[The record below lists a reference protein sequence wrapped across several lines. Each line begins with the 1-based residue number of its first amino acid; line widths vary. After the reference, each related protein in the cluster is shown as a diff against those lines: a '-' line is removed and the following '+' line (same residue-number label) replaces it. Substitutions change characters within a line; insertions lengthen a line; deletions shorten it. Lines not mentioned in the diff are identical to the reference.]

1 MIGCKSIFVEKKN
14 RFNVEGKSLLEDF
27 KTNLRVESLE
37 NVRVVNKYILGKVNE
52 EEYKKSLYSVFSE
65 KTVDN
70 LYEEKIPMDNE
81 EIAFAVEYLP
91 GQYDQRAD
99 SASECYALLTAGKR
113 IEVKTAKVIILK
125 GNLSE
130 EEVQKIKHYYINPVD
145 SREVDIYSK
154 ELLSELEDPKD
165 VEIVNGFIQKNDEEI
180 AFYHK
185 ELGLAMSVND
195 LLMIRDY
202 FKNEERN
209 PSITEIKVIDTYWSD
224 HCRHTTFSTA
234 IENVEIEEGKLNNP
248 LIKSYNAYLKSRD
261 FVYGKE
267 TTRDENLMDIAVIV
281 MKEMRKKGLL
291 EDLDV
296 SEEINACSINV
307 NIETDNGNEEY
318 LVMFKNETHNHPT
331 EIEPFGG
338 AATCLGGAIRDPL
351 SGRTYVYQ
359 AMRVTGAADPTV
371 EIDETLNGKLP
382 QRTIVLGAAHGYS
395 SYGNQI
401 GLATG
406 QVSEI
411 YHPNYVAKR
420 MEVGAVI
427 AAAPKENVVRE
438 EPKASDL
445 VILLG
450 GRTGRDGIGG
460 ATGSSKEHTE
470 ESINTC
476 GAEVQKGNAP
486 EERKIQR
493 LFRNPNATKLIK
505 KCNDFGA
512 GGVSVAIG
520 ELADGV
526 EINLDMVPKKYEG
539 LDGTEIAISESQE
552 RMAVVVNKEDAKEF
566 ISLSAEENLEAI
578 VVAEVTDTE
587 RLRMFWRGEKIVDL
601 KREFLDTNGARQ
613 TTDVKVELPKEY
625 PLAIGEE
632 VNVKERW
639 MKTLT
644 ELNVASQKGLVER
657 FDSTIGSG
665 TVMMPFGGKYA
676 LTPAEGMVA
685 KIPVLNGESKD
696 ATLMSYGF
704 NPELGMWSPYHMA
717 YYAVIESVTKIA
729 AMGGDYRKIRLTFQE
744 YFERLGNNPSR
755 WGKPFAALLGA
766 YQAQSDLGLPAIG
779 GKDSMSGSFG
789 QLDVPPTLVSF
800 AVAVEKAS
808 KIVSNELKKVG
819 SKLVL
824 LMAEKNDD
832 YTLNVETFKNN
843 LEALY
848 KLTSNKKV
856 LSASTVRFGGIAETL
871 SKISFGNKIG
881 IKFNSLSKEE
891 LFGLNYGS
899 VIVEVATDEDLNKA
913 FEGCSYKVIGE
924 TIEKPVIISEEYDFT
939 FNIDDLINVYEK
951 KLSTV
956 FKIKTEKSQESV
968 LEIKVE
974 EKKIILQSS
983 PSIKTA
989 KPRVIIPV
997 FPGTNCEYDCN
1008 RAFTKAGAKT
1018 TELVFKNYSKSA
1030 LLESIEALEK
1040 QIRESQIIMIPGGF
1054 SAGDEPDGSGKFI
1067 ATIFR
1072 NERIKDAVN
1081 DLLKN
1086 RDGLVLGIC
1095 NGFQALI
1102 KLGLVP
1108 YGEIVDIEENM
1119 ATLTYNNI
1127 NRHMS
1132 SIIRTKI
1139 TSNKSPWF
1147 SEVNV
1152 GDIHNVAIS
1161 HGEGRFIANE
1171 ELLRQLIANDQIAT
1185 QYVDL
1190 EGHVSLDMPFNPNG
1204 SVLGVEGITSPDGR
1218 VLGKM
1223 GHSERIGEDLYV
1235 NVPGNFD
1242 QKIFESGVK
1251 YFR

>member
-1 MIGCKSIFVEKKN
+1 MIGCKSIFVEKKEG
-14 RFNVEGKSLLEDF
+14 FNVEGKSLLEDF

-52 EEYKKSLYSVFSE
+52 EDYKKSLYSVFSE

-202 FKNEERN
+202 FKNEERY

-307 NIETDNGNEEY
+307 NIETDKGNEEY

-476 GAEVQKGNAP
+476 GAEVQKGNP
-486 EERKIQR
+486 PTERKIQR
-493 LFRNPNATKLIK
+493 LFRNEKVAKMIK
-505 KCNDFGA
+505 RCNDFGA

-520 ELADGV
+520 ELTRGLD
-526 EINLDMVPKKYEG
+526 INLDMVPKKYEG

-881 IKFNSLSKEE
+881 IKFHGLSKEE

-899 VIVEVATDEDLNKA
+899 VIVEVAADEDLNKA

>member
-1 MIGCKSIFVEKKN
+1 MIGCKSIFVEKKEG
-14 RFNVEGKSLLEDF
+14 FNVEGKSLLEDF

-52 EEYKKSLYSVFSE
+52 EDYKKSLYSVFSE

-99 SASECYALLTAGKR
+99 SASECYALLTAGER

-125 GNLSE
+125 GNLKE

-145 SREVDIYSK
+145 SREVDVYSK
-154 ELLSELEDPKD
+154 ELLSGLEDPAD
-165 VEIVNGFIQKNDEEI
+165 VEIINGFIQKNDEEI
-180 AFYHK
+180 ASYHK

-202 FKNEERN
+202 FKNEERY

-307 NIETDNGNEEY
+307 NIETDKGNEEY

-476 GAEVQKGNAP
+476 GAEVQKGNP
-486 EERKIQR
+486 PTERKIQR
-493 LFRNPNATKLIK
+493 LFRNEKVAKMIK
-505 KCNDFGA
+505 RCNDFGA

-520 ELADGV
+520 ELTRGLD
-526 EINLDMVPKKYEG
+526 INLDMVPKKYEG

-676 LTPAEGMVA
+676 LTPAEGMAA

-881 IKFNSLSKEE
+881 IKFNGLSKEE

-939 FNIDDLINVYEK
+939 FNIDDLISIYEK

-956 FKIKTEKSQESV
+956 FKIETEKSQESV
-968 LEIKVE
+968 PEIKVE
-974 EKKIILQSS
+974 EKKIILPSS

-1008 RAFTKAGAKT
+1008 RAFTKAGAET

-1108 YGEIVDIEENM
+1108 YGEIVDIEEDM

-1171 ELLRQLIANDQIAT
+1171 ELLRQLITNDQIAT

-1190 EGHVSLDMPFNPNG
+1190 EGNVSLDMPFNPNG
-1204 SVLGVEGITSPDGR
+1204 SVLGIEGITSPDGR